1 MFVGSFKKKIKI
13 NGYIQNN
20 LIEPLSL
27 PKRHDVLAWELI
39 RRSLLR
45 GDRYKEHKSPIIQGD
60 EYLNLISYLPE
71 EQINYKINQE
81 SSINDLLNRCIDCR
95 NRYLLAI
102 NYNLDIFNIYY
113 LPPEI
118 NSFEGL

>member
-45 GDRYKEHKSPIIQGD
+45 GDRYKEHKSPIIQED